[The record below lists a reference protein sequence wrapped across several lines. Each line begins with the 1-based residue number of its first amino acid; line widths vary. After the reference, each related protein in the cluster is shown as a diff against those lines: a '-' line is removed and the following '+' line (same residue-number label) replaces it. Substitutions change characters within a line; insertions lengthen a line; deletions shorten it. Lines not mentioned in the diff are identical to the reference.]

1 MDTGHR
7 NDGADGADGADAHGG
22 GPGGGGPGRTGGPDG
37 GGADAVA
44 LLRERLRRA
53 DEAIG
58 TPPGLWARVRETP
71 PERRAAPLALRRRPY
86 ATAFVVAA
94 AVAAVA
100 LGVWWA
106 VRPGAAPPRPAAPP
120 TVPVAVYNTEPVC
133 RGSHTLECALR
144 LAKDPYRRYAD
155 RDNAAGRVWHG
166 DVLAARCV
174 VTDGVMVRDE
184 QGLTS
189 TRWYRVRT
197 ARGMTGWLPGVR
209 TRNTREVPVCTARES
224 KL

>member
-1 MDTGHR
+1 MDTGRPH
-7 NDGADGADGADAHGG
+7 DDTDAGDAHGG
-22 GPGGGGPGRTGGPDG
+22 GPGGGPGRTGGPGDG
-37 GGADAVA
+37 GTDAVA

-53 DEAIG
+53 DEAIEA
-58 TPPGLWARVRETP
+58 PPGLWARVRETP
-71 PERRAAPLALRRRPY
+71 PERRTAPRALRRRRPY

-100 LGVWWA
+100 PGVWWA

-189 TRWYRVRT
+189 TRWYRVRA
-197 ARGMTGWLPGVR
+197 ARGVEGWLPGVR
-209 TRNTREVPVCTARES
+209 TRNTREVPVCTAQES